1 MTHPVFSRRAVV
13 ALFLERQHLIRP
25 RAHRLS
31 PGRLTRFAEDVGGV
45 QMDSINVLDRAHYL
59 TVWSRFGPYDRARL
73 DRLVYRR
80 RLFLEYWAHAACL
93 VPATMLP
100 WWKRAMLDYRLRHTG
115 WSNWLRRNTKLL
127 ALVTES
133 IRANGPMGH
142 GEMEERRRRRGSRG
156 WWDWRPAQHAIHY
169 LWMTGVLTVHSR
181 RHFQKRFDLM
191 ERAVPAAP
199 GIEAVSSERFIRW
212 HLERSLHA
220 MGAATELDLSRY
232 LTYPRLPRAARR
244 ATLRAMVAEGVVSEI
259 AVAGSSARWLALTRD
274 LPALRRAGR
283 RRRVSD
289 GTTLLAPFDSLLWHR
304 DRVSRVFGFDY
315 RIEVYT
321 PGPKRVHGYYTLP
334 ILHDG
339 HLIGRL
345 DAKAHRLA
353 RHLEIRH
360 VHFERWV
367 ARGGAPPAGWGQVD
381 RERALAGVAEAI
393 ASLAV
398 FVGAD
403 RITLARVTPG
413 ALRGRLRRAITS
425 SGRRSAPPSPPARES

>member
-1 MTHPVFSRRAVV
+1 MTQPVFPIRAVT
-13 ALFLERQHLIRP
+13 ALFLERQHLTRP
-25 RAHRLS
+25 RARRLS
-31 PGRLTRFAEDVGGV
+31 PARLTRFVEDVGGL

-80 RLFLEYWAHAACL
+80 RLLLEYWAHAACL
-93 VPATMLP
+93 VPVSMLP
-100 WWKRAMLDYRLRHTG
+100 WWKRAMLDYRIRHTG
-115 WSNWLRRNTKLL
+115 WSGWLRRNRRLL
-127 ALVTES
+127 GVVTEAV
-133 IRANGPMGH
+133 RANGPMGH
-142 GEMEERRRRRGSRG
+142 AEMEARGRRRGSSG
-156 WWDWRPAQHAIHY
+156 WWNWRPAQHAIHY

-191 ERAVPAAP
+191 ERVLAAGAGP
-199 GIEAVSSERFIRW
+199 EAVSSEQFLRW
-212 HLERSLHA
+212 HVERSLHA

-244 ATLRAMVAEGVVSEI
+244 AALRAMVAEGLVSEI
-259 AVAGSSARWLALTRD
+259 AVEGSTARWLALTRD

-283 RRRVSD
+283 RRSPAE

-304 DRVSRVFGFDY
+304 ERVSRLFRFDY

-345 DAKAHRLA
+345 DAKAHRAA
-353 RHLEIRH
+353 RWLEVRH
-360 VHFERWV
+360 VHFEPWL
-367 ARGGAPPAGWGQVD
+367 ARGRAPAAGWGHVD
-381 RERALAGVAEAI
+381 QDRMVTGLAEAV
-393 ASLAV
+393 ASLAA
-398 FVGAD
+398 FVEAD
-403 RITLARVTPG
+403 RVTLGRVTPG
-413 ALRGRLRRAITS
+413 RLRAALRRAVAQAK
-425 SGRRSAPPSPPARES
+425 APA